1 MVSPAL
7 EDSSSDWVRD
17 RTPDPSPDPAADTS
31 TTTASINSAIINS
44 APITPMVPA
53 VPSGGD
59 RIQSRPSPVPFPAAS
74 AFPKALSWVLV
85 ACLGA
90 GLGIVALRPG
100 QAIPAE
106 DTPMEAV
113 AVVPATVTAL
123 GALEPEGETLG
134 IAVPSSAQG
143 SRVEQLKVA
152 QGDSVEAGQVL
163 AVLDSY
169 EVRRA
174 AAVRAE
180 QDLRVAEAQLAQ
192 VEAGAKNGAI
202 IAQQAEIQRLNADQ
216 QARIASQ
223 EALVNRLVA
232 EENNAAVELGRYS
245 KLYDEGAISALER
258 DSRQLTLEA
267 AQQNR
272 QQAAAEL
279 VRLQSTESPQ
289 LLAAQATLAQI
300 AEVRPVDVALA
311 QATVDRAQAGLQQ
324 ALVDLN
330 QTVVRSPRSGVV
342 LDILAQAG
350 ERVDAGGNLLELGQL
365 TQMAVRTEVYESDLQ
380 RVAVGQPVQVSSAAL
395 PQVLQGQVVRL
406 GWKVQPQSIITTDPS
421 ATIDA
426 RVVEV
431 QVALDEP
438 SSAIAQRF
446 TNLQVTVEIDTQ

>member
-1 MVSPAL
+1 
-7 EDSSSDWVRD
+7 
-17 RTPDPSPDPAADTS
+17 
-31 TTTASINSAIINS
+31 
-44 APITPMVPA
+44 MVPA

>member
-1 MVSPAL
+1 
-7 EDSSSDWVRD
+7 
-17 RTPDPSPDPAADTS
+17 
-31 TTTASINSAIINS
+31 
-44 APITPMVPA
+44 MVPT

-59 RIQSRPSPVPFPAAS
+59 RIQSRPSRPSPVPFPAAS

-90 GLGIVALRPG
+90 GLGIVAFRPG

-180 QDLRVAEAQLAQ
+180 QDLRVAEAQLTQ
-192 VEAGAKNGAI
+192 VEAGAKNGSI
-202 IAQQAEIQRLNADQ
+202 IAQEAEIQRLDSDQ

>member
-1 MVSPAL
+1 M
-7 EDSSSDWVRD
+7 
-17 RTPDPSPDPAADTS
+17 
-31 TTTASINSAIINS
+31 
-44 APITPMVPA
+44 
-53 VPSGGD
+53 
-59 RIQSRPSPVPFPAAS
+59 QSRPSPVPFPAAS